1 VEDSSDHGASLE
13 RSRPTSPASGAE
25 EDSPAFMSALVTEH
39 FALQSVSSATISE
52 SGSRAALY
60 LSALSSGLVAIGFAS
75 ASRKSLAALA
85 FSILPTV
92 FILGWFTI
100 VRLIETSVENMVCRR
115 RIESIRRYYS
125 DLDPRNRGF
134 FEADY
139 TATGLHGV
147 RYGGRSILFTMA
159 SMILLVNSV
168 LGGATVAL
176 VCILGAN
183 LTADAGVP
191 IGAVVG
197 IAILVGGLFYE
208 FQRLVPII
216 RGGVITPDQSLT

>member
-1 VEDSSDHGASLE
+1 MTAEASTEPSDDP
-13 RSRPTSPASGAE
+13 PT
-25 EDSPAFMSALVTEH
+25 FMSALVTEH

-75 ASRKSLAALA
+75 SSRKSLAALS
-85 FSILPTV
+85 FSVLPTV
-92 FILGWFTI
+92 FVLGWFTI
-100 VRLIETSVENMVCRR
+100 VRLIETSVENIVCRR
-115 RIESIRRYYS
+115 RIESIRRYYAN
-125 DLDPRNRGF
+125 LDPARRGF
-134 FEADY
+134 FESDY
-139 TATGLHGV
+139 SGSGLHGV

-176 VCILGAN
+176 VCILGAH

-191 IGAVVG
+191 VGVAVG
-197 IAILVGGLFYE
+197 IGILLGGLYYE
-208 FQRLVPII
+208 YRRLAPFIL
-216 RGGVITPDQSLT
+216 GDATNTAEQQLT